1 MEILT
6 SVDREKIAA
15 LRRED
20 HFFWLDLMDP
30 TPQDLDMLGEM
41 LGLHP
46 LALEDTREWNQ
57 RPKLDRYEHHVL
69 LVFYSAR
76 NCKSQEAQ
84 RDFAPLEV
92 HIYISGGFIITAR
105 HEPCSELD
113 ALHDELMPEKTDI
126 EEYLVYRILD
136 GLTDAFYPVIDAI
149 EKRVDTIEREVL
161 DRPRQR
167 HLEVIYRLKQEVH
180 DLYRRVS
187 PQRDL
192 FQTTGADVIGSLP
205 GLSRGSR
212 EYLRDV
218 ADHIAQVVG
227 ELTRQNEDLVALT
240 ATYFNA
246 NANRLNRTASR
257 LSVAGTFFIA
267 WTLVT
272 GFFGQNFGWLV
283 DHINGEGRFLAYG
296 IGGLVIPSI
305 ALGAYFWRRREDWL

>member
-1 MEILT
+1 VEVLT
-6 SVDREKIAA
+6 SVDRDKIAD
-15 LRRED
+15 LRRQD
-20 HFFWLDLMDP
+20 HFFWLDLISP
-30 TPQDLDMLGEM
+30 TSEDLDTLGEL

-76 NCKSQEAQ
+76 ACAVDDE
-84 RDFAPLEV
+84 RGFAPLEV
-92 HIYISGGFIITAR
+92 HLYISGSFIVTAR
-105 HEPCSELD
+105 REPCTELD
-113 ALHDELMPEKTDI
+113 ALHDSLMPEKTDV

-149 EKRVDTIEREVL
+149 EHRVDTMEREVL
-161 DRPRQR
+161 ERPRQH
-167 HLEVIYRLKQEVH
+167 HLGSIYRLKQEVH
-180 DLYRRVS
+180 DLLRRVT

-192 FQTTGADVIGSLP
+192 FHAAGADVIASLP

-218 ADHIAQVVG
+218 ADHLAVVVG
-227 ELTRQNEDLVALT
+227 ELNRQNEDLVALT
-240 ATYFNA
+240 STYFNA

-257 LSVAGTFFIA
+257 LSVVGTFFIA

-283 DHINGEGRFLAYG
+283 KTIDSEHMFFLLG
-296 IGGLVIPSI
+296 IGGLVVPSI
-305 ALGAYFWRRREDWL
+305 LLGAYFWRRREDWI

>member
-1 MEILT
+1 VEILT
-6 SVDREKIAA
+6 SVEREKIAE
-15 LRRED
+15 LRRQD
-20 HFFWLDLMDP
+20 HFFWLDLANP
-30 TPQDLDMLGEM
+30 SGQDLDMLGEL

-57 RPKLDRYEHHVL
+57 RPKLDRYENHVL
-69 LVFYSAR
+69 LVFYSVR
-76 NCKSQEAQ
+76 NCPPVEE

-92 HIYISGGFIITAR
+92 HIYISGSFIVTAR

-113 ALHDELMPEKTDI
+113 ELHDTLMPEKTDI

-149 EKRVDTIEREVL
+149 ERRVDTIEREVL
-161 DRPRQR
+161 DRPRQA
-167 HLEVIYRLKQEVH
+167 HLAVIYRLKQEVH
-180 DLYRRVS
+180 DLLRRTT
-187 PQRDL
+187 PQRDM
-192 FQTTGADVIGSLP
+192 FQTAGADIIGSLP

-218 ADHIAQVVG
+218 ADHVAQVVG
-227 ELTRQNEDLVALT
+227 ELNRQNEDLIALT
-240 ATYFNA
+240 ATYFNS

-283 DHINGEGRFLAYG
+283 GHIDGLSHFLVYG
-296 IGGLVIPSI
+296 IGGLVIPTVLLAI
-305 ALGAYFWRRREDWL
+305 YFWRRREDWI

>member
-1 MEILT
+1 
-6 SVDREKIAA
+6 
-15 LRRED
+15 
-20 HFFWLDLMDP
+20 
-30 TPQDLDMLGEM
+30 MLGEM

-57 RPKLDRYEHHVL
+57 RPKLDRYENHVL

-76 NCKSQEAQ
+76 NCSPEENRA
-84 RDFAPLEV
+84 FAPLEV
-92 HIYISGGFIITAR
+92 HIYVSGSFIVTAR

-113 ALHDELMPEKTDI
+113 ALHGDLMPEKTDV

-136 GLTDAFYPVIDAI
+136 GLTDAFYPVIEAI
-149 EKRVDTIEREVL
+149 EKRVDAIEHEVL
-161 DRPRQR
+161 ERPRQR

-180 DLYRRVS
+180 DLLRRVT

-192 FQTTGADVIGSLP
+192 FQTAGADVIGSLP
-205 GLSRGSR
+205 GLSRGSH

-218 ADHIAQVVG
+218 ADHLAQVPG
-227 ELTRQNEDLVALT
+227 ELTRKNEDLFALT
-240 ATYFNA
+240 SPYFNA

-272 GFFGQNFGWLV
+272 GFFGQNFGYLV
-283 DHINGEGRFLAYG
+283 QHVAGLGAFLGYSL
-296 IGGLVIPSI
+296 GGLVLPTVL
-305 ALGAYFWRRREDWL
+305 LGVYFWRRREDWL

>member
-6 SVDREKIAA
+6 SVDREKIAE

-30 TPQDLDMLGEM
+30 SAQELDMLGEM

-57 RPKLDRYEHHVL
+57 RPKLDRYESHVL

-76 NCKSQEAQ
+76 TCVPPEDRA
-84 RDFAPLEV
+84 FAPLEV
-92 HIYISGGFIITAR
+92 HIYISGSYIVTAR

-113 ALHDELMPEKTDI
+113 LLHSELMPEKTDI

-136 GLTDAFYPVIDAI
+136 GLTDAFYPVIEAI
-149 EKRVDTIEREVL
+149 EGRVDTIEREVL
-161 DRPRQR
+161 ERPRQE
-167 HLEVIYRLKQEVH
+167 HLGSIYRLKQEVH
-180 DLYRRVS
+180 DLLRRAT

-192 FQTTGADVIGSLP
+192 FTSAGAQTISTLP

-218 ADHIAQVVG
+218 ADHLAQVVG
-227 ELTRQNEDLVALT
+227 ELARQNEDLFALT
-240 ATYFNA
+240 STYFNA

-257 LSVAGTFFIA
+257 LSVVGTFFIA

-283 DHINGEGRFLAYG
+283 GHIEGEGHFIGYG
-296 IGGLVIPSI
+296 LGGLVIPTI
-305 ALGAYFWRRREDWL
+305 VLAVYFWRRREDWL

>member
-6 SVDREKIAA
+6 SVDRDKIAE
-15 LRRED
+15 LHRQD
-20 HFFWLDLMDP
+20 HFFWLDVKNPSNREL
-30 TPQDLDMLGEM
+30 DLLGEL

-57 RPKLDRYEHHVL
+57 RPKLDRYEPHVL

-76 NCKSQEAQ
+76 TCEPDEE
-84 RDFAPLEV
+84 REFAPLEV
-92 HIYISGGFIITAR
+92 HLYISGSFIVTAR

-136 GLTDAFYPVIDAI
+136 GLTDAFYPVIDRI
-149 EKRVDTIEREVL
+149 EARVDAMEGEVL
-161 DRPRQR
+161 ERPRQE
-167 HLEVIYRLKQEVH
+167 HLGATYRLKQEVH
-180 DLYRRVS
+180 DLLRRVT

-192 FQTTGADVIGSLP
+192 FTGAGAQTISTLP
-205 GLSRGSR
+205 GLSRGSH

-218 ADHIAQVVG
+218 ADHLAQVVG

-240 ATYFNA
+240 STYFNA

-267 WTLVT
+267 WTLIT

-283 DHINGEGRFLAYG
+283 DHVASLHTFLIFG
-296 IGGLVIPSI
+296 LGGLVIPSV

>member
-1 MEILT
+1 VEILT

-15 LRRED
+15 LRARD
-20 HFFWLDLMDP
+20 HFFWLDVVSP
-30 TPQDLDMLGEM
+30 SSEDLDTLGE
-41 LGLHP
+41 LLDLHP
-46 LALEDTREWNQ
+46 LALEDTKEWNQ
-57 RPKLDRYEHHVL
+57 RPKLDRYDAHVL
-69 LVFYSAR
+69 LVFYTAR
-76 NCKSQEAQ
+76 TCAPEEEH
-84 RDFAPLEV
+84 DLAPLEV
-92 HIYISGGFIITAR
+92 HIYVSGSFIMTAR
-105 HEPCSELD
+105 REPCSQLD

-149 EKRVDTIEREVL
+149 EERVDTIEHEVL

-167 HLEVIYRLKQEVH
+167 HLAVVYRLKQEVH
-180 DLYRRVS
+180 DLLRRVT

-192 FQTTGADVIGSLP
+192 FHTAGADIIGTLP
-205 GLSRGSR
+205 GLSRGSH

-218 ADHIAQVVG
+218 GDHLAQVVG

-240 ATYFNA
+240 STYFNA

-272 GFFGQNFGWLV
+272 GFFGQNFGYLV
-283 DHINGEGRFLAYG
+283 EHVDGRDHFLVYG
-296 IGGLVIPSI
+296 VGGLILPSI
-305 ALGAYFWRRREDWL
+305 VLGVYFWRRREDWI

>member
-1 MEILT
+1 VEVLT
-6 SVDREKIAA
+6 SVDREKIAE
-15 LRRED
+15 LHRRD
-20 HFFWLDLMDP
+20 HFFWLDLAQP
-30 TPQDLDMLGEM
+30 SAQDLEVLGEL

-57 RPKLDRYEHHVL
+57 RPKLDQYENHVL

-76 NCKSQEAQ
+76 TCTPEEQ

-92 HIYISGGFIITAR
+92 HIYVSGSFIVTAR

-113 ALHDELMPEKTDI
+113 ALHDELMPAKTDI

-136 GLTDAFYPVIDAI
+136 GLTDAFYPLI
-149 EKRVDTIEREVL
+149 ERIENRVDQIEREVL
-161 DRPRQR
+161 ERPRQR
-167 HLEVIYRLKQEVH
+167 HLAVIYRLKQEVH
-180 DLYRRVS
+180 DLLRRTT

-192 FQTTGADVIGSLP
+192 FQTTGADVIASLP
-205 GLSRGSR
+205 GLSRGSH

-218 ADHIAQVVG
+218 ADHLAQVVG
-227 ELTRQNEDLVALT
+227 ELTRQNEDLFALT
-240 ATYFNA
+240 STYFNA

-283 DHINGEGRFLAYG
+283 GHINGEGHFLVYG
-296 IGGLVIPSI
+296 IGGLVVPSV
-305 ALGAYFWRRREDWL
+305 ALGAYFWRRREDWI

>member
-1 MEILT
+1 
-6 SVDREKIAA
+6 
-15 LRRED
+15 
-20 HFFWLDLMDP
+20 
-30 TPQDLDMLGEM
+30 MLGEL

-69 LVFYSAR
+69 LVFYSGRACAPAEER
-76 NCKSQEAQ
+76 N
-84 RDFAPLEV
+84 FAPLEV
-92 HIYISGGFIITAR
+92 HIYISGSWIVTAR

-113 ALHDELMPEKTDI
+113 ALHDDLVPEKTDV

-149 EKRVDTIEREVL
+149 EAAVDTMEREVL
-161 DRPRQR
+161 SQPRQQ
-167 HLEVIYRLKQEVH
+167 HLGAIYRLKQEVH
-180 DLYRRVS
+180 DLLRRVT

-192 FQTTGADVIGSLP
+192 FTSTGADIISSLP
-205 GLSRGSR
+205 GLSRGSH

-218 ADHIAQVVG
+218 ADHLAQVVG
-227 ELTRQNEDLVALT
+227 ELNRQNEDLVALT
-240 ATYFNA
+240 STYFNA

-283 DHINGEGRFLAYG
+283 DNVSSLKAFAIYG
-296 IGGLVIPSI
+296 LGGLVIPSI
-305 ALGAYFWRRREDWL
+305 FLGIYFWRRREDWL

>member
-1 MEILT
+1 VEVLT
-6 SVDREKIAA
+6 SVDREKIAD
-15 LRRED
+15 LHRQD
-20 HFFWLDLMDP
+20 HFFWLDLANP
-30 TPQDLDMLGEM
+30 ASEDLDTLGDL

-46 LALEDTREWNQ
+46 LALEDTHEWNQ
-57 RPKLDRYEHHVL
+57 RPKLDRYESHVL

-76 NCKSQEAQ
+76 TCTPEEE
-84 RDFAPLEV
+84 RDAAALEV
-92 HIYISGGFIITAR
+92 HIYVSGSFIVTAR

-113 ALHDELMPEKTDI
+113 ALHSELTPEKTDI

-149 EKRVDTIEREVL
+149 EQRVDTIEREVL
-161 DRPRQR
+161 DRPRHT
-167 HLEVIYRLKQEVH
+167 HLEAIYRLKQEVH
-180 DLYRRVS
+180 DLLRRAT
-187 PQRDL
+187 PQREL
-192 FQTTGADVIGSLP
+192 FERAGADIIATLP

-218 ADHIAQVVG
+218 ADHLAQVVS
-227 ELTRQNEDLVALT
+227 ELTRQNEDLLALT
-240 ATYFNA
+240 STYFNA

-283 DHINGEGRFLAYG
+283 DHVATLHAFVGYG
-296 IGGLVIPSI
+296 LGGLAVPTIV
-305 ALGAYFWRRREDWL
+305 LGVYFWRRRADWL

>member
-1 MEILT
+1 VEILT
-6 SVDREKIAA
+6 SVDREKIAE

-20 HFFWLDLMDP
+20 HFFWLDLANP
-30 TPQDLDMLGEM
+30 SERDLDMLGEM

-46 LALEDTREWNQ
+46 LALEDTKEWNQ

-76 NCKSQEAQ
+76 TCTPEDE
-84 RDFAPLEV
+84 RGFTPLEV
-92 HIYISGGFIITAR
+92 HIYISGSFIVTAR

-113 ALHDELMPEKTDI
+113 TLHDTLTPEKTDI

-149 EKRVDTIEREVL
+149 EAQVDAMEREVL
-161 DRPRQR
+161 AQPRPQ
-167 HLEVIYRLKQEVH
+167 HLGPIYRLKQDVH
-180 DLYRRVS
+180 DLLRRAT

-192 FQTTGADVIGSLP
+192 FTSAGANTIASLP
-205 GLSRGSR
+205 GLSRSSH

-218 ADHIAQVVG
+218 ADHLAQVVG
-227 ELTRQNEDLVALT
+227 ELNRQNEDLVALT
-240 ATYFNA
+240 STYFNA
-246 NANRLNRTASR
+246 NSNRLNRTASR
-257 LSVAGTFFIA
+257 LSVVGTFFIA

-283 DHINGEGRFLAYG
+283 DHVASLQSFVIYG
-296 IGGLVIPSI
+296 IGGLAIPTI
-305 ALGAYFWRRREDWL
+305 VLGIYFWRRREDWL

>member
-1 MEILT
+1 VEVLT
-6 SVDREKIAA
+6 SVAREEIAA
-15 LRRED
+15 LRERD
-20 HFFWLDLMDP
+20 HFFWLDLKDP
-30 TPQDLDMLGEM
+30 SEGDLDALRQL

-57 RPKLDRYEHHVL
+57 RPKLDRYENHVL
-69 LVFYSAR
+69 LVFYSSRTCPPEDA
-76 NCKSQEAQ
+76 

-92 HIYISGGFIITAR
+92 HIYISGSFIVTAR

-113 ALHDELMPEKTDI
+113 ALHGELMPAKTDI

-149 EKRVDTIEREVL
+149 EARVDRIEHEVL

-180 DLYRRVS
+180 DLLHRVT

-192 FQTTGADVIGSLP
+192 FQMAGADVIGSLP

-227 ELTRQNEDLVALT
+227 ELSRQNEDLVALT
-240 ATYFNA
+240 STYFNA

-283 DHINGEGRFLAYG
+283 DHIDGEGHFLVYG

-305 ALGAYFWRRREDWL
+305 ALGVYFWRRREDWL

>member
-1 MEILT
+1 VEVLT
-6 SVDREKIAA
+6 SVDRDKIAE
-15 LRRED
+15 LRRQD
-20 HFFWLDLMDP
+20 HFFWLDLADP
-30 TPQDLDMLGEM
+30 SPQDLDTLGDL

-57 RPKLDRYEHHVL
+57 RPKLDRYESHVL

-76 NCKSQEAQ
+76 TCAPEEE
-84 RDFAPLEV
+84 RELAPLEV
-92 HIYISGGFIITAR
+92 HIYVSGSFIVTAR

-113 ALHDELMPEKTDI
+113 TLHGELMPEKTDI

-149 EKRVDTIEREVL
+149 EARVDTTEREVL
-161 DRPRQR
+161 ARPRQE
-167 HLEVIYRLKQEVH
+167 HLATIYRLKQEVH
-180 DLYRRVS
+180 DLLRRAT

-192 FQTTGADVIGSLP
+192 FQRAGADIIATLP

-212 EYLRDV
+212 EYMRDV
-218 ADHIAQVVG
+218 ADHLAQVVG
-227 ELTRQNEDLVALT
+227 ELTRQNEDLFALT
-240 ATYFNA
+240 STYFNA

-283 DHINGEGRFLAYG
+283 DHINGAGHFLAYG
-296 IGGLVIPSI
+296 LGGLLIPTVFL
-305 ALGAYFWRRREDWL
+305 AVYFWRRREDWL

>member
-1 MEILT
+1 VEILT
-6 SVDREKIAA
+6 TVDREKLAE
-15 LRRED
+15 LRRQD
-20 HFFWLDLMDP
+20 HFFWLDLANP
-30 TPQDLDMLGEM
+30 SPEDLDMLGEM

-76 NCKSQEAQ
+76 TCVPPEDRQ
-84 RDFAPLEV
+84 FAPLEV
-92 HIYISGGFIITAR
+92 HIYISGSFIVTAR
-105 HEPCSELD
+105 REPCSELD
-113 ALHDELMPEKTDI
+113 ALHSELTPAKTDV

-149 EKRVDTIEREVL
+149 EARVDTIEREVL
-161 DRPRQR
+161 ERPRGE
-167 HLEVIYRLKQEVH
+167 HLGSIYRLKQEVH
-180 DLYRRVS
+180 DLLRRAT

-192 FQTTGADVIGSLP
+192 FTSAGAHTIATLP

-218 ADHIAQVVG
+218 ADHLAQVVG
-227 ELTRQNEDLVALT
+227 ELNRQNEDLVALT
-240 ATYFNA
+240 STYFNA
-246 NANRLNRTASR
+246 NSNRLNRTASR
-257 LSVAGTFFIA
+257 LSVVGTFFIA

-283 DHINGEGRFLAYG
+283 DHVASLQAFLGYG
-296 IGGLVIPSI
+296 LGGLGIPTI
-305 ALGAYFWRRREDWL
+305 VLGVYFWRRRTDWL

>member
-1 MEILT
+1 VEILT
-6 SVDREKIAA
+6 SVDREKIAE
-15 LRRED
+15 LRRQD
-20 HFFWLDLMDP
+20 HFFWLDLANP
-30 TPQDLDMLGEM
+30 TAQDLDMLGEL

-57 RPKLDRYEHHVL
+57 RPKLDRYENHVL

-76 NCKSQEAQ
+76 TCAPEEDRS
-84 RDFAPLEV
+84 FAPLEV
-92 HIYISGGFIITAR
+92 HIYVSGSFILTAR

-113 ALHDELMPEKTDI
+113 RLHDELMPEKTDI

-149 EKRVDTIEREVL
+149 EARVDAMEREVL
-161 DRPRQR
+161 ERPRQQ
-167 HLEVIYRLKQEVH
+167 HLGFIYRLKQEVH
-180 DLYRRVS
+180 DLQRRVT

-192 FQTTGADVIGSLP
+192 FMGAGAQTISTLP

-218 ADHIAQVVG
+218 ADHLAQVVG

-283 DHINGEGRFLAYG
+283 GHIDSLGAFLGYSF
-296 IGGLVIPSI
+296 GGLVIPTI
-305 ALGAYFWRRREDWL
+305 LLGVYFWRRRADWL

>member
-1 MEILT
+1 VEILT
-6 SVDREKIAA
+6 SVDREKIAE

-20 HFFWLDLMDP
+20 HFFWLDLANP
-30 TPQDLDMLGEM
+30 SEHDLDMLGEM
-41 LGLHP
+41 LDLHP

-76 NCKSQEAQ
+76 TRTPEDE
-84 RDFAPLEV
+84 RGFTPLEV
-92 HIYISGGFIITAR
+92 HIYISGSFIVTAR

-113 ALHDELMPEKTDI
+113 ALHHTLTPEKTDV

-149 EKRVDTIEREVL
+149 ETQVDAMEREVL
-161 DRPRQR
+161 AHPRPQ
-167 HLEVIYRLKQEVH
+167 HLGSIYRLKQDVH
-180 DLYRRVS
+180 DLLRRAT

-192 FQTTGADVIGSLP
+192 FTSAGTYTISSLP
-205 GLSRGSR
+205 GLSRGSH

-218 ADHIAQVVG
+218 ADHLAQVVG
-227 ELTRQNEDLVALT
+227 ELNRQNEDLVALT
-240 ATYFNA
+240 STYFNA
-246 NANRLNRTASR
+246 NSNRLNRTASR
-257 LSVAGTFFIA
+257 LSVVGTFFIA

-283 DHINGEGRFLAYG
+283 DHVASLHSFVIYG
-296 IGGLVIPSI
+296 IGGLGIPTI
-305 ALGAYFWRRREDWL
+305 VLGIYFWRRREDWL

>member
-1 MEILT
+1 VEILT
-6 SVDREKIAA
+6 SVDREKIAE
-15 LRRED
+15 LRRQD
-20 HFFWLDLMDP
+20 HFFWLDLANP
-30 TPQDLDMLGEM
+30 APPDLDMLGEL

-57 RPKLDRYEHHVL
+57 RPKLDRYENHVL

-76 NCKSQEAQ
+76 TCMPPED
-84 RDFAPLEV
+84 RHVAPLEV
-92 HIYISGGFIITAR
+92 HIYVSGSFIITAR

-113 ALHDELMPEKTDI
+113 ELHDSLMPEKTDV

-149 EKRVDTIEREVL
+149 EAHVDAMEREVL
-161 DRPRQR
+161 ERPRQQ
-167 HLEVIYRLKQEVH
+167 HLESIYRLKQEVH
-180 DLYRRVS
+180 DLLRRAT

-192 FQTTGADVIGSLP
+192 FTSQGALTISSLP
-205 GLSRGSR
+205 GLSRGSH

-218 ADHIAQVVG
+218 ADHLAQVVG
-227 ELTRQNEDLVALT
+227 ELNRQTEDLVALT
-240 ATYFNA
+240 STYFNA

-283 DHINGEGRFLAYG
+283 DHIDSMWAFIGYSL
-296 IGGLVIPSI
+296 GGLVVPTIV
-305 ALGAYFWRRREDWL
+305 LGAYFWRRRADWL

>member
-1 MEILT
+1 MEVLT
-6 SVDREKIAA
+6 SVDREKIAE
-15 LRRED
+15 LRRQD
-20 HFFWLDLMDP
+20 RFFWLDLANP
-30 TPQDLDMLGEM
+30 ASEDLDMLGDL

-76 NCKSQEAQ
+76 ACAPEEE

-92 HIYISGGFIITAR
+92 HIYVSGGFIMSAR
-105 HEPCSELD
+105 HEPCTELD
-113 ALHDELMPEKTDI
+113 RLHEQLMPEKTDI

-149 EKRVDTIEREVL
+149 EARVDAMEGEVL
-161 DRPRQR
+161 ERPRR
-167 HLEVIYRLKQEVH
+167 EHLGSIYRLKQEVH
-180 DLYRRVS
+180 DLLRRVT

-192 FQTTGADVIGSLP
+192 FQTTGADIISSLP

-218 ADHIAQVVG
+218 ADHLAQVVG
-227 ELTRQNEDLVALT
+227 ELSRQNDDLLALT
-240 ATYFNA
+240 STYFNA

-257 LSVAGTFFIA
+257 LSVVGTFFIS

-283 DHINGEGRFLAYG
+283 GHIDSPGAFVGYSL
-296 IGGLVIPSI
+296 GGLVLPTIV
-305 ALGAYFWRRREDWL
+305 LGAYFWRRREDWR

>member
-1 MEILT
+1 VEILT
-6 SVDREKIAA
+6 SVDREKIAE

-30 TPQDLDMLGEM
+30 SAQDLDMLGEM

-57 RPKLDRYEHHVL
+57 RPKLDRYENHVL
-69 LVFYSAR
+69 LVFYSGR
-76 NCKSQEAQ
+76 TCPPEEE
-84 RDFAPLEV
+84 RGFAPLEV
-92 HIYISGGFIITAR
+92 HIYISGSFIVTAR

-113 ALHDELMPEKTDI
+113 ALHSELMPEKTDI

-136 GLTDAFYPVIDAI
+136 GLTDAFYPLIDAI
-149 EKRVDTIEREVL
+149 EQRVDTMEREVL
-161 DRPRQR
+161 ARPRQE
-167 HLEVIYRLKQEVH
+167 HLGSIYRLKQEVH
-180 DLYRRVS
+180 DLLRRVT

-192 FQTTGADVIGSLP
+192 FTSAGAQTISTLP

-218 ADHIAQVVG
+218 ADHLAQVAG
-227 ELTRQNEDLVALT
+227 ELSRQNEDLQALT
-240 ATYFNA
+240 GTYFNA

-283 DHINGEGRFLAYG
+283 GHIDSAGAF
-296 IGGLVIPSI
+296 IGYSFVGLVIPTI
-305 ALGAYFWRRREDWL
+305 VLGVYFWRRREDWI

>member
-1 MEILT
+1 VEILT
-6 SVDREKIAA
+6 SVDRAKIAE
-15 LRRED
+15 LRRQD
-20 HFFWLDLMDP
+20 HFFWLDLQDP
-30 TPQDLDMLGEM
+30 SAQELDMLGEL

-76 NCKSQEAQ
+76 TCVPPED
-84 RDFAPLEV
+84 RGFAPLEV
-92 HIYISGGFIITAR
+92 HLYISGSYIVSAR

-113 ALHDELMPEKTDI
+113 ALHDELVPEKTDI

-136 GLTDAFYPVIDAI
+136 GLTDAFYPVIEAI
-149 EKRVDTIEREVL
+149 EARVDTIEREVL
-161 DRPRQR
+161 ERPRQQ
-167 HLEVIYRLKQEVH
+167 HLGSIYRLKQEVH
-180 DLYRRVS
+180 DLLRRVT

-192 FQTTGADVIGSLP
+192 FMSAGAQTIATLP

-218 ADHIAQVVG
+218 ADHLAQVVG
-227 ELTRQNEDLVALT
+227 ELNRQNEDLLALT
-240 ATYFNA
+240 STYFNA

-283 DHINGEGRFLAYG
+283 RHIDSMGAFLVYSLC
-296 IGGLVIPSI
+296 GLVVPTI
-305 ALGAYFWRRREDWL
+305 ALGAYFWRRRADWL